1 MLLRC
6 ISNGFMF
13 CDEVSNY
20 NSNSSNFVKFNIPDD
35 LKDKLDIF
43 KSYMLSYENE
53 ECQINNIKIV
63 NISDKE
69 ANQNIIND
77 FSNEN
82 PTKNKK
88 SRLTEKDIIAI
99 SLENNEEQLISHNEV
114 ANEYKTI
121 SISKQLSIS
130 SYNKETSE
138 HDNKKFSF
146 ENNVER
152 INKDDNAIEKIDKVS
167 LVEHMK
173 LNNQND
179 VTGIDST
186 EIRSYEISY
195 SDSNNTKCRDCK
207 KSKSNIPKVNL

>member
-1 MLLRC
+1 
-6 ISNGFMF
+6 MF